1 LSAKS
6 TLCVFLS
13 FFLGLTQ
20 AWASKQ
26 FPARGFARILSPA
39 EASERLLEY
48 RTFFS
53 RPLPK
58 QSFHQAYSF
67 KFMLRHMPRR
77 GQEKQCF
84 GEISGPGL
92 GSGVFRISIFPSVSA
107 SRAELYLVSNPEDP
121 EIWRAHAQ
129 GGGDKLKVGHLLHP
143 IVKGMNQ
150 TFFDLL
156 MPFVFW
162 PDEYLRSGKVAGR
175 PAHIYDFKSPAWI
188 INTKPKWKSVRV
200 ALDDTYQAPLRA
212 EVFSDGNQP
221 LRSTTLR
228 NYKKVGDDWI
238 VKTFDC
244 LDHENRSNTRL
255 EILGAANNL
264 DLRPDSFKSEK
275 FMLPLPIPDS
285 AYLYFK

>member
-1 LSAKS
+1 MSAHS
-6 TLCVFLS
+6 TLCVFLL
-13 FFLGLTQ
+13 FFLGVSQT
-20 AWASKQ
+20 WASKP
-26 FPARGFARILSPA
+26 FPARGFARILTPA

-92 GSGVFRISIFPSVSA
+92 GSGVFRISIFPSGSA
-107 SRAELYLVSNPEDP
+107 SQAKLYLVLNPVDPQIWQSN
-121 EIWRAHAQ
+121 AQ
-129 GGGDKLKVGHLLHP
+129 SDGEKLPVGHLLHP

-175 PAHIYDFKSPAWI
+175 PAHIYDFRSPEWI
-188 INTKPKWKSVRV
+188 TKTKPKWRSVRV
-200 ALDDTYQAPLRA
+200 ALDNTYQAPLRA
-212 EVFSDGNQP
+212 EVFSDSNQP

-228 NYKKVGDDWI
+228 SYKKVGDDWM

-255 EILGAANNL
+255 EILGSATNL
-264 DLRPDSFKSEK
+264 DLSSDSFMSEK
-275 FMLPLPIPDS
+275 FMLPLSIPDS
-285 AYLYFK
+285 AYHYFK